1 MQLPSGLV
9 HDSQINAAITDVC
22 RQLAPDVKRI
32 RYDRRPDWS
41 GDDAVYFRILISD
54 DAANTRLRETMKKAI
69 SMLESSLDLWQ
80 LGFFVYYNVRSESE
94 QDVLREKSWA
104 QEDAL
109 S

>member
-32 RYDRRPDWS
+32 RFDIKTDWS

-54 DAANTRLRETMKKAI
+54 DAASARLRETMKKTV
-69 SMLESSLDLWQ
+69 SMLESCLDLQ
-80 LGFFVYYNVRSESE
+80 ALGFFVYYNVRSESE
-94 QDVLREKSWA
+94 QAALREKSW
-104 QEDAL
+104 EDVV

>member
-1 MQLPSGLV
+1 MQLPAGIV
-9 HDSQINAAITDVC
+9 QDSEIKAAITRVC
-22 RQLAPDVKRI
+22 QELAPDVKRI
-32 RYDRRPDWS
+32 LFNFGSDWS

>member
-1 MQLPSGLV
+1 MPSLPLGLI
-9 HDSQINAAITDVC
+9 HDSQISAAITDVC

-54 DAANTRLRETMKKAI
+54 DAAETRLHETYKKTV
-69 SMLESSLDLWQ
+69 SMLESCLDLEA

-94 QDVLREKSWA
+94 QATLREKSW
-104 QEDAL
+104 EDVL

>member
-1 MQLPSGLV
+1 MLLPAGIV
-9 HDSQINAAITDVC
+9 HDSQINAAIADVC
-22 RQLAPDVKRI
+22 RELAPDVKRI
-32 RYDRRPDWS
+32 RFDRRADWS

-54 DAANTRLRETMKKAI
+54 DAAETRLRETMKKTV

-104 QEDAL
+104 QEDAV